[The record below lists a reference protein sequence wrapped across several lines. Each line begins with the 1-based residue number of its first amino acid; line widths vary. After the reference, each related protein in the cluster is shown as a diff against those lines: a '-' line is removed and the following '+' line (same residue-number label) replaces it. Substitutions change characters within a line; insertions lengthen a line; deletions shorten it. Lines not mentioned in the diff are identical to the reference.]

1 MLSTNE
7 LKMTQRR
14 LPSLPTTIPKIG
26 AQKQAVKG
34 WALNIAPTISPETP
48 LDSASPG
55 KKGASTAWTELPNMP
70 SVRIPTSVQS
80 TILSLQLCLNAIYKH
95 TMLTRFLRRF
105 SSQTVGKT
113 VFLNGFENLER
124 RLLEDVVP
132 GEPRISLKRNFCFL
146 EYTTSEQAGKAI
158 DELNGKEVGNQILRA
173 RMATNKAESS
183 PHTRRTDDIF
193 HIRRDFDFNL

>member
-1 MLSTNE
+1 
-7 LKMTQRR
+7 
-14 LPSLPTTIPKIG
+14 
-26 AQKQAVKG
+26 
-34 WALNIAPTISPETP
+34 
-48 LDSASPG
+48 
-55 KKGASTAWTELPNMP
+55 
-70 SVRIPTSVQS
+70 
-80 TILSLQLCLNAIYKH
+80 
-95 TMLTRFLRRF
+95 MLTRFLRRF

-146 EYTTSEQAGKAI
+146 EYTTSEEAGKAI

-183 PHTRRTDDIF
+183 AHTRRTDDIF
-193 HIRRDFDFNL
+193 HVRRDFDFNL